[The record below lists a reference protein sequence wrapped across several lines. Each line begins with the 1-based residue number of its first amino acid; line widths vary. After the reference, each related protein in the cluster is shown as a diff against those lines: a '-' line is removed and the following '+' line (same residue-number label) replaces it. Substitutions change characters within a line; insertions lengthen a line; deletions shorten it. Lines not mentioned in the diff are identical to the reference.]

1 LEVSAIKPHY
11 HPTIT
16 MGVQGAKAVLHQIK
30 GLTLDHL
37 EAASRVHAELRGEDL
52 PITAVIDASWNG
64 MRSGHRDAVEYM
76 VDTLR
81 ALIGKAYQIF
91 LVFDPETRCHTKV
104 ASIERKGKRECA
116 RAMAYRSKTETMRI
130 TTELRTERLTEA
142 ERQAKLAAQ
151 KKLQSAIQAAEN
163 LGKKLLPHDFEERL
177 REEVEKLEG
186 NVVCFTGSF
195 QADSMISKLVENNE
209 VDLIFASDADY
220 SFVNG
225 PKCLQVTEFK
235 LKNNGKVLSDVVV
248 KSGFYDSLHAVV
260 AASGDLDVENIDQAE
275 YPLIDGQED
284 LRYCLAVGLALG
296 CDVLVGGISGLGLEK
311 LNHIIKSAQAEC
323 GVLLTADNLL
333 EALSKWTGCDLSFQE
348 LKVLLDAWYFE
359 PAAVT
364 ESGEF
369 HYVFHAPAG
378 PVDEYCAAFAE
389 KSEPGIQL
397 IECHGHVGQHPH
409 KYLRTLVVSCSDCE
423 SLCCGFC
430 CVGYSPSKR
439 INKYQKWTCLRCHA
453 SEIPADDVTTEKMR
467 EEILA
472 AGLRVPQE
480 ATVAEL
486 QGLYEEAIENQ
497 AFHVPHDIT
506 YPLLQSKCL
515 TDGTLEYI
523 TTFNFENGGRM
534 VHDPL
539 LKADLLVELTALLSK
554 MVTFSDLYVRD
565 DMSSAHQKA
574 TEALPDIVNKFCE
587 GSRADHGERLK
598 KMGLEA
604 CS

>member
-1 LEVSAIKPHY
+1 
-11 HPTIT
+11 

-64 MRSGHRDAVEYM
+64 MRSGRRDAVEYV

-130 TTELRTERLTEA
+130 TTELRTEQLTEA

-151 KKLQSAIQAAEN
+151 KKLQSAIQA
-163 LGKKLLPHDFEERL
+163 
-177 REEVEKLEG
+177 
-186 NVVCFTGSF
+186 
-195 QADSMISKLVENNE
+195 
-209 VDLIFASDADY
+209 ADY

-284 LRYCLAVGLALG
+284 PRYRLAVGLALG

-311 LNHIIKSAQAEC
+311 LNHIIKSAQPEC

-409 KYLRTLVVSCSDCE
+409 KYLRTLAVSCSDCE

-453 SEIPADDVTTEKMR
+453 SEIPADNVTTEKMR
-467 EEILA
+467 EVILA
-472 AGLRVPQE
+472 TGLRVPQE

-523 TTFNFENGGRM
+523 TTFNFENGG
-534 VHDPL
+534 
-539 LKADLLVELTALLSK
+539 
-554 MVTFSDLYVRD
+554 
-565 DMSSAHQKA
+565 
-574 TEALPDIVNKFCE
+574 
-587 GSRADHGERLK
+587 
-598 KMGLEA
+598 
-604 CS
+604 